1 MSRRLVRAVPL
12 TAAWLATRGLMLWVL
27 THSTP
32 AALGNGRVAHEVWG
46 LYHHWMNVLAHGAF
60 PAHDTLWQYPP
71 GAGLVMLSPAA
82 LPGLTYLQAFVVLT
96 LLCDAAVTFALAR
109 AGRRDGGS
117 GLGAWY
123 WTCGLP
129 LLLHLPLARYDVIV
143 TAFAVLALLALA
155 RFPRAGGALA
165 ALGALVKV
173 WPVLVLLGT
182 AKGRATRTAWIWAA
196 AVGAVTCALLGL
208 VFRNSLSFLGNQGGR
223 GVQIESLG
231 GTLLGL
237 ARHAGWPGRVR
248 YQYGAM
254 EFVGPHVTAVAHAS
268 LALTAVSF
276 ALLLLWRLRSR
287 RWTAATPCDAALA
300 AVLLFTVTSRVVS
313 PQYLIW
319 LLGLSAACLT
329 VRHTVQRPVTVLVA
343 VAAAVSVVVYPV
355 MYREVILSTTTGVGL
370 MLARNGLLAAAAIWS
385 LVRLW
390 RATRGTPD
398 PASVPDSRRA
408 VDWALSKAS

>member
-1 MSRRLVRAVPL
+1 MTRRLVRAVPPA
-12 TAAWLATRGLMLWVL
+12 AAWLLTRGFMLWVL
-27 THSTP
+27 THSGP

-46 LYHHWMNVLAHGAF
+46 LYHHWAHVLAHGAF

-71 GAGLVMLSPAA
+71 GAGLVMLAPAA

-96 LLCDAAVTFALAR
+96 LLADATVAFALAR
-109 AGRRDGGS
+109 SGAREGGS
-117 GLGAWY
+117 RLGFWY

-129 LLLHLPLARYDVIV
+129 LLLHLPLARYDVLV
-143 TAFAVLALLALA
+143 TAFAVLALLALP
-155 RFPRAGGALA
+155 RFPRVGGALA

-182 AKGRATRTAWIWAA
+182 AKGRATRSAWTWAA
-196 AVGAVTCALLGL
+196 GVGAVTFALLAL

-237 ARHAGWPGRVR
+237 ARHAGWHGRVR

-254 EFVGPHVTAVAHAS
+254 EYVGPHVTAVADAS
-268 LALTAVSF
+268 LALTGVAF
-276 ALLLLWRLRSR
+276 AGLLLWRLRAR
-287 RWTAATPCDAALA
+287 HRTAATSCDAALA
-300 AVLLFTVTSRVVS
+300 AVLLFTVTSRVLS

-329 VRHTVQRPVTVLVA
+329 ARHTVQRPVTVLIALAA
-343 VAAAVSVVVYPV
+343 VASIVVYPV
-355 MYREVILSTTTGVGL
+355 LYRDVILGTTTGAVL
-370 MLARNGLLAAAAIWS
+370 MLVRNGLLVTAAVWS
-385 LVRLW
+385 FVRLW
-390 RATRGTPD
+390 RATRPAPD
-398 PASVPDSRRA
+398 PAPVPDTRRSP
-408 VDWALSKAS
+408 DRALTSAS